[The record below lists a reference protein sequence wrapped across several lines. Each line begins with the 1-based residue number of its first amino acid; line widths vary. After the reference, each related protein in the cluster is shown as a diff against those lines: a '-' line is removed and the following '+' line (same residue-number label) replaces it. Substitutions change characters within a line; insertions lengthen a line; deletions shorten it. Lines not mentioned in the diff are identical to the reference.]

1 MKSKYL
7 KKFFDSFNF
16 FILKEKNDNQPISGN
31 IINIKNNNLL
41 VNLKIPT
48 NISSN
53 TPIEIN
59 KISGYVIKNNNKKL
73 LIKIDNGEYFHKN
86 QKVNIINTQQE
97 IIIKKLTDVYNQI
110 NDNKI
115 NQSNMQTLDSLITI
129 KNTTYSE
136 KKYNNPNLNKNQN
149 ESVQKAISTNKF
161 HIIKGPPGT
170 GKTHTIVEIINQ
182 LYKDNYKILITTHT
196 HVALDNIVEKLTKIP
211 SEDIL
216 RLGKN
221 EKISSNNKQYTLEEQ
236 IKNHPKYQ
244 KILKN
249 NIKINNLKDIIQP
262 KKAKSADLNR
272 YLTNQKSNNKI
283 FRFFTNILNK
293 HDKNETLN
301 NENATFINNKSNI
314 KNQDL
319 IIELDKENHK
329 IYEEISQELLK
340 NSKIIAT
347 TVLSVS
353 SYLTKD
359 LEWDYIIIDEASQV
373 PLYLAIIP
381 LIRTDKFILIGDDNQ
396 LQPITNN
403 NASYLLNKSIFNL
416 FIQKYPTSYTFLN
429 IQYRMNKQISD
440 ISSCLYYGNKI
451 ITNSK
456 VQNIKISLNNDNIL
470 LTDEPVEIID
480 TSYLYFYESNVG
492 NGCCNKFEAGL
503 IINLI
508 DLLLKNNI
516 SSEEIGII
524 TPYRKQKNY
533 IQKLMFKHNFNIEVD
548 TIYRFQGREKD
559 VIIIS
564 FCKSS
569 SYGLTKFQKK
579 FLGDKNQLNVS
590 ITRSRKKLIILGNL
604 SLLRQSK
611 NIDEIINCINPLN
624 ILYLCD
630 LLDS

>member
-1 MKSKYL
+1 MKTKYL
-7 KKFFDSFNF
+7 KKFLDSFHF

-31 IINIKNNNLL
+31 IINIKNNRLL
-41 VNLKIPT
+41 IDLKVPT
-48 NISSN
+48 NISN
-53 TPIEIN
+53 TTPIEIN
-59 KISGYVIKNNNKKL
+59 KISGHVLKNNYKKL
-73 LIKIDNGEYFHKN
+73 LIKINHDEYFQKN
-86 QKVNIINTQQE
+86 QEVNIINTQQE
-97 IIIKKLTDVYNQI
+97 IIIKKLENVYNQI

-115 NQSNMQTLDSLITI
+115 NQSNMTTLDSLITI
-129 KNTTYSE
+129 KDTTYSE
-136 KKYNNPNLNKNQN
+136 NKYNNPKLNKNQN
-149 ESVQKAISTNKF
+149 EAVQKSISTNKF

-170 GKTHTIVEIINQ
+170 GKTHTIVEIINE
-182 LYKDNYKILITTHT
+182 LYKENYKILVTTHT

-236 IKNHPKYQ
+236 IKKHPKYQ
-244 KILKN
+244 EIIKN
-249 NIKINNLKDIIQP
+249 NIKINSLKNNNIT
-262 KKAKSADLNR
+262 KKDYFPDQNR
-272 YLTNQKSNNKI
+272 YLNNTKFNNTI
-283 FRFFTNILNK
+283 FRFLTNILNK
-293 HDKNETLN
+293 SDKNETFTD
-301 NENATFINNKSNI
+301 ENTTFINDKSNI

-319 IIELDKENHK
+319 IIELEKENHK
-329 IYEEISQELLK
+329 ISDEISQELIN

-373 PLYLAIIP
+373 PLYLALIP

-396 LQPITNN
+396 LQPINNN

-416 FIQKYPTSYTFLN
+416 YIQKYPTSYTFLN

-440 ISSCLYYGNKI
+440 ISSYLYYDNKI
-451 ITNSK
+451 LTYSK
-456 VQNIKISLNNDNIL
+456 VQNAKISLNNDNIL
-470 LTDEPVEIID
+470 VTDEPVEIID
-480 TSYLYFYESNVG
+480 TSYLYFYESNVS
-492 NGCCNKFEAGL
+492 NSCCNKFEADI
-503 IINLI
+503 IINII
-508 DLLLKNNI
+508 DILLKNNI
-516 SSEEIGII
+516 SSDEIGII

-533 IQKLMFKHNFNIEVD
+533 IQKLMNKHNFDIETD

-569 SYGLTKFQKK
+569 ANGLTNFQKK

-590 ITRSRKKLIILGNL
+590 ITRSRKKLIIIGNL
-604 SLLRQSK
+604 SLLKQSK
-611 NIDEIINCINPLN
+611 NIDNIINCINPLN
-624 ILYLCD
+624 ILYLND
-630 LLDS
+630 LF